1 MKGDWMQTY
10 TGRRFWPLDPVAGDI
25 EIMDIA
31 HALSNQC
38 RYAGHTRFHYS
49 VAQHSVL
56 VSENVAPEHALWGLL
71 HDASEAYL
79 VDVPRPVKPHLPGY
93 YEAEERVQK
102 AVAER
107 FGLSWPM
114 PAEVKRVDD
123 AILADE
129 WSYLMQTSALEAGI
143 SAPPLGV
150 RIYRISPGEARARF
164 LGRFRDL
171 AGYRL

>member
-49 VAQHSVL
+49 VAQHSVQ

-71 HDASEAYL
+71 HDAP
-79 VDVPRPVKPHLPGY
+79 DVRQG
-93 YEAEERVQK
+93 A
-102 AVAER
+102 
-107 FGLSWPM
+107 M
-114 PAEVKRVDD
+114 
-123 AILADE
+123 
-129 WSYLMQTSALEAGI
+129 ALG
-143 SAPPLGV
+143 GV
-150 RIYRISPGEARARF
+150 
-164 LGRFRDL
+164 
-171 AGYRL
+171 